1 MPVVFFAILAVLV
14 GLWFVTSVLGLFVG
28 LIGSVLSVTLGQVAI
43 GAMLVA
49 VGYGIG
55 RGSIA
60 ISSSVS
66 TSVETYDEKRG
77 RWVDASKGK
86 ARRKS

>member
-1 MPVVFFAILAVLV
+1 MPALFFAVLAALV
-14 GLWFVTSVLGLFVG
+14 VLWFVTSVLGLFVG
-28 LIGSVLSVTLGQVAI
+28 VIGAVLSVSLGQIAI
-43 GAMLVA
+43 GAALVA

-55 RGSIA
+55 RGSLA

-66 TSVETYDEKRG
+66 TSVQTYDEKRR

-86 ARRKS
+86 RRKS

>member
-1 MPVVFFAILAVLV
+1 MPYFAIVILV
-14 GLWFVTSVLGLFVG
+14 GIATLWFVTSVFGLFVG
-28 LIGSVLSVTLGQVAI
+28 VIGSVLSVTLGQIAI
-43 GAMLVA
+43 GAVLVA

-55 RGSIA
+55 RGSLA

-66 TSVETYDEKRG
+66 TTSVQTYDEKRG

-86 ARRKS
+86 SKP